1 MKLVNFETFIRMP
14 AGTVFAPYEPCVLL
28 DRLAIKVDPGE
39 DMPEDYPYYTH
50 TFNGVM
56 ELEPWLSDHCMLWE
70 AGDQEKASFEIY
82 DGDTNDYRDYKLFLV
97 FEEAD
102 VDRLIS
108 VLNWAKN
115 GCVGENPGE
124 CWG

>member
-1 MKLVNFETFIRMP
+1 MKLVDFETFIRMP
-14 AGTVFAPYEPCVLL
+14 AGTIFAPYDPCILL
-28 DRLAIKVDPGE
+28 DRLSIKVDPGE
-39 DMPEDYPYYTH
+39 DMPEDYTYYTH

-56 ELEPWLSDHCMLWE
+56 TLEPWLGDCCTLYEPGDHE
-70 AGDQEKASFEIY
+70 EASFEIY
-82 DGDTNDYRDYKLFLV
+82 DGDTNDYCNYKLFLV

-115 GCVGENPGE
+115 GCEGDNPGE
-124 CWG
+124 CWS